1 MKVEEEEKEK
11 EEEEDESD
19 LIFCEK
25 PYFSDRVSYLKGFH
39 PWREGATHCDL
50 CSQLYIYAESKQHGP
65 PYCFIGMNSKQRQ
78 HIHQTCAAFFPK
90 LVHESNGEGDARSLI
105 ISWPA
110 ESSSSKMNQSQVP
123 LVVEQRKTLTITE
136 ELAFDTEIQDSLQN
150 LYEMYDYDYNKLVID
165 IDNYRKRKRSQE
177 TAAAAGAENESGGML
192 SCNVRGKKRTFIS
205 ANLLNSQ

>member
-90 LVHESNGEGDARSLI
+90 LCVEVCLI
-105 ISWPA
+105 YALQHWV
-110 ESSSSKMNQSQVP
+110 QV
-123 LVVEQRKTLTITE
+123 LCRFRMLLLRVV
-136 ELAFDTEIQDSLQN
+136 
-150 LYEMYDYDYNKLVID
+150 
-165 IDNYRKRKRSQE
+165 
-177 TAAAAGAENESGGML
+177 G
-192 SCNVRGKKRTFIS
+192 
-205 ANLLNSQ
+205 